1 MTLTLLL
8 CNAVLYVELLLLL
21 QFESKNSPKEGNQS
35 YECEVFKLLLKKS
48 QYSGSEVTDLDD
60 SHMLLPATLSRVMMH
75 DDTSGSLTVC
85 EPVEC
90 TSAS

>member
-1 MTLTLLL
+1 M
-8 CNAVLYVELLLLL
+8 
-21 QFESKNSPKEGNQS
+21 
-35 YECEVFKLLLKKS
+35 KLLLKS
-48 QYSGSEVTDLDD
+48 QYSGSEFTDLDD